1 MKWCHF
7 SNLSLYDVIMI
18 LVWTKVEMLCSY
30 LTENATVGC
39 RGQLIS
45 LTVDGVPSVLKKN
58 AGVKLE
64 PRNMYIA

>member
-1 MKWCHF
+1 
-7 SNLSLYDVIMI
+7 
-18 LVWTKVEMLCSY
+18 MLCSY
-30 LTENATVGC
+30 LTENATVGY

-64 PRNMYIA
+64 YDRADSLTVNYTNSERGKYY

>member
-30 LTENATVGC
+30 LTENATVGY

-64 PRNMYIA
+64 LRNMYIA